1 MRRLGFL
8 FTVIVIAAL
17 VFGLG
22 CPHPTP
28 PPPPEQPAVT
38 PTPAETTPTP
48 PPPPPPPPKPK
59 IQQSQFKTVYFDF
72 DKFNLRP
79 DAREALD
86 YDANLLKEYPDAM
99 VRLEG
104 NCDERGTVEY
114 NLSLGEKRANA
125 VRDYLIGLGIAPNR
139 LTTISYGEERPVDKA
154 HTEAAWAKNRRVD
167 FAIMSQ

>member
-1 MRRLGFL
+1 MRRLGIL
-8 FTVIVIAAL
+8 LVLVLIAP
-17 VFGLG
+17 VFMGLNCG
-22 CPHPTP
+22 GNP
-28 PPPPEQPAVT
+28 PPPQPEQPTVT
-38 PTPAETTPTP
+38 PAPVDTTPTP

-59 IQQSQFKTVYFDF
+59 LQDSQFKTVYFDF

-104 NCDERGTVEY
+104 NADERGTVEY
-114 NLSLGEKRANA
+114 NLSLGEKRANS
-125 VRDYLIGLGIAPNR
+125 VRDYLIGLGISPNR
-139 LTTISYGEERPVDKA
+139 LTTISYGEERPVDPA
-154 HTEAAWAKNRRVD
+154 HNEAAWAKNRRVD

>member
-8 FTVIVIAAL
+8 LVLVIIGSMFL
-17 VFGLG
+17 GLA
-22 CPHPTP
+22 CN
-28 PPPPEQPAVT
+28 PPPPEPETTTPAVT
-38 PTPAETTPTP
+38 PTPADTTPTP

-59 IQQSQFKTVYFDF
+59 LQASQLKTVYFDF

-86 YDANLLKEYPDAM
+86 YDANLLKEFPDAM

-125 VRDYLIGLGIAPNR
+125 VRDYLIGLGVSPNR
-139 LTTISYGEERPVDKA
+139 MTTISYGEERPVDPA

-167 FAIMSQ
+167 FAIVSQ